1 MEHEANQFETLFVKA
16 TEYVSNNLELTK
28 LKAVQ
33 KTSSVVSEAAS
44 SFILLCIMA
53 LFAFVLNIGLGLWIG
68 EMIGKIYYGF
78 FVLSGFYILAGI
90 IFYSFRVKWVKS
102 PVTDTIIKTLSK

>member
-16 TEYVSNNLELTK
+16 TEYANNKLELTK

-33 KTSSVVSEAAS
+33 KASSVVSEAAS
-44 SFILLCIMA
+44 SFILLCIVA
-53 LFAFVLNIGLGLWIG
+53 LFALVLNIALGLWIG

-78 FVLSGFYILAGI
+78 FVLSGFYILIGL
-90 IFYSFRVKWVKS
+90 IFYSFRGRWIKS
-102 PVTDTIIKTLSK
+102 PVTDTIIKSLSK